1 MGADGTL
8 SWSNDGGLENPSAVN
23 IAGPK
28 GDTGDTGPRGPQGEK
43 GEDGAKGVTFTPSV
57 GTDGTLSWSND
68 GGLENPPAVNIMGPS
83 PEEWVRETHSA
94 PLTVNTQDRHEYY
107 ITDVSSIIFY
117 LPEDEYYEFWAR
129 VTMSDATAKH
139 NIYFLPTTPAYLGKA
154 PVWQPSGIYELSV
167 KNGVCVARGVGE
179 DV

>member
-1 MGADGTL
+1 MD
-8 SWSNDGGLENPSAVN
+8 
-23 IAGPK
+23 
-28 GDTGDTGPRGPQGEK
+28 
-43 GEDGAKGVTFTPSV
+43 
-57 GTDGTLSWSND
+57 
-68 GGLENPPAVNIMGPS
+68 PS